1 LLGFAESDHLSEDA
15 AVLVQEEI
23 FGLEI
28 FYGGVEGVVVE
39 DYGAE
44 DGTLGV
50 EVVGERLF
58 QDGFGGH
65 AWFWLRFI
73 FAYDNTDPFC
83 RARLSLHGMRLPA
96 DFFSGGEDDCLG
108 STDSLFAA
116 WAHCEGKIA
125 ARQLV

>member
-1 LLGFAESDHLSEDA
+1 LLGFAEGDHLGEDA
-15 AVLVQEEI
+15 AVLVEEEI

-28 FYGGVEGVVVE
+28 FDCGVEGVVVE

-50 EVVGERLF
+50 EIVGEWLF
-58 QDGFGGH
+58 EDGFGGH
-65 AWFWLRFI
+65 AWFLLRFI

-96 DFFSGGEDDCLG
+96 DCFSGGEDDCLG
-108 STDSLFAA
+108 STDSLFCSVGA
-116 WAHCEGKIA
+116 
-125 ARQLV
+125 L